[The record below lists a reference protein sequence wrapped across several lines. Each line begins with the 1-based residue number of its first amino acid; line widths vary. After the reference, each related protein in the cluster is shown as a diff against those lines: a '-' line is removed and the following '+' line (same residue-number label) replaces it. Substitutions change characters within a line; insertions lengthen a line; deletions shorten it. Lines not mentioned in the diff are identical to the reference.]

1 MKPVIALFWD
11 ESHLWG
17 LLLWHFLKHCQADF
31 CVLSGED
38 IAKGQ
43 LNQLKP
49 KWLIVP
55 GGWASLKYEKLGY
68 KGQEHLKKYLNE
80 GGNYLGFCGGAGLA
94 LTSPKTLGLCPLKRK
109 KFEERLPNFSGDIWC
124 KVHATGE
131 TLLFPV
137 WWPSQFEW
145 SNAHPDLKIIASY
158 QYPGKDFW
166 VSDLKLEN
174 LDAKEINNWQELYA
188 INLDPKSL
196 KEEPCIIQGKVGKG
210 QYILSYPHLE
220 TPNSPSANQFLQNL
234 LKLPLKKIPDLDL
247 FASPNPDNTFL
258 AEIFQQL
265 KNLIRIGEENFLVI
279 KRRKWLLAWRRGIPG
294 SYFNSLLG
302 LLYLLQNM
310 PPNFLSARTKD
321 KLNKDFQQF
330 YLLSQKFILKERY
343 LLSKRPSS
351 PLKSSDPDQQRLK
364 NQLFGSFPGYG
375 GLYKELIT
383 PLDSLALQKI
393 KLETGQNLL

>member
-1 MKPVIALFWD
+1 MKPIIALFWD

-17 LLLWHFLKHCQADF
+17 LLLWHFLKHCQANF
-31 CVLSGED
+31 CVLSGQD
-38 IAKGQ
+38 IAENK

-55 GGWASLKYEKLGY
+55 GGWASLKYKKLGS
-68 KGQEHLKKYLNE
+68 KGQKYLQEYLKE

-94 LTSPKTLGLCPLKRK
+94 LTSSKSLGICPLKRK

-124 KVHATGE
+124 KVHTTKE

-145 SNAHPDLKIIASY
+145 ENTHPDLKIIASY
-158 QYPGKDFW
+158 LYPAKDFW

-174 LDAKEINNWQELYA
+174 LETKEINNWQELYS
-188 INLDPKSL
+188 INLDPSSL

-220 TPNSPSANQFLQNL
+220 TPNSPQANQFLLNL
-234 LKLPLKKIPDLDL
+234 LNLPLKKIPDLDL
-247 FASPNPDNTFL
+247 FSCPNPENTFL
-258 AEIFQQL
+258 AKIFHKL
-265 KNLIRIGEENFLVI
+265 MDLIRIGEEHFLVI

-294 SYFNSLLG
+294 SYFNSLLA
-302 LLYLLQNM
+302 LLYFLQDLPQNLF
-310 PPNFLSARTKD
+310 PAKTKD
-321 KLNKDFQQF
+321 KLEKDFQQF

-343 LLSKRPSS
+343 LLSKTPSS
-351 PLKSSDPDQQRLK
+351 PLQSSDPEQQKLK
-364 NQLFGSFPGYG
+364 QQLFGTFPGYG

-383 PLDSLALQKI
+383 SLDKLALQKI
-393 KLETGQNLL
+393 KLETSQNFL